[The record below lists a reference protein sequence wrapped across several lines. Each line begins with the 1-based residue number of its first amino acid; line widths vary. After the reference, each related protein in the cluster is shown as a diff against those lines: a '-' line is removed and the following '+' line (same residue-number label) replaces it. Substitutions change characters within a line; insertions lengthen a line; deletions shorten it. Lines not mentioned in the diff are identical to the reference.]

1 MAYDPGNT
9 DAMLL
14 LIQAAHAA
22 DMTETVMWIGPILHR
37 ANTDTP
43 KPDLAKFM
51 KLKDIYKAMGQW
63 ELAVSACQSAVA
75 LRPDDMDLNTE
86 LKHLGAQSTMS
97 RGNYEKKGGSFVD
110 SVKDM
115 DSQKKLMDSDKDVRD
130 VDVLSR
136 QLIDAEAEFKA
147 QPEEAGK
154 LMKYVDALI
163 KTEKMENENT
173 AIDVLT
179 AAYERT
185 KQFRFRQAVGKI
197 KMGQMNR
204 MERGLR
210 EKVARNPGDQATR
223 EEYASFRK
231 DKVEEELKEYTLW
244 AENYPSDMTFKFQV
258 GQRMFEL
265 GQHGEAIPVF
275 QSARQDPKLRM
286 DAALYLGRAF
296 LEAEFVDEA
305 VDTMRELVESYQ
317 VKGDD
322 RSKLIYYWYAR
333 ALEAHNDVQVAL
345 KAYSQ
350 LAQWDFNYRDVQ
362 ARIKKLRSSAAGP
375 AAPK

>member
-1 MAYDPGNT
+1 
-9 DAMLL
+9 
-14 LIQAAHAA
+14 
-22 DMTETVMWIGPILHR
+22 
-37 ANTDTP
+37 
-43 KPDLAKFM
+43 
-51 KLKDIYKAMGQW
+51 
-63 ELAVSACQSAVA
+63 
-75 LRPDDMDLNTE
+75 
-86 LKHLGAQSTMS
+86 
-97 RGNYEKKGGSFVD
+97 
-110 SVKDM
+110 
-115 DSQKKLMDSDKDVRD
+115 
-130 VDVLSR
+130 
-136 QLIDAEAEFKA
+136 
-147 QPEEAGK
+147 
-154 LMKYVDALI
+154 
-163 KTEKMENENT
+163 
-173 AIDVLT
+173 
-179 AAYERT
+179 
-185 KQFRFRQAVGKI
+185 
-197 KMGQMNR
+197 
-204 MERGLR
+204 
-210 EKVARNPGDQATR
+210 
-223 EEYASFRK
+223 
-231 DKVEEELKEYTLW
+231 
-244 AENYPSDMTFKFQV
+244 MTFKFQV